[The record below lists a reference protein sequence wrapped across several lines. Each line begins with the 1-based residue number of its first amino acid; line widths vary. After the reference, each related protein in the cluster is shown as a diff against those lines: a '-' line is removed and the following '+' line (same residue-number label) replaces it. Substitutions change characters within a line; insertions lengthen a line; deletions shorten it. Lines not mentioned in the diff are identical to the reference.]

1 MEMFSRKI
9 IVYAVAVMFVLSIFA
24 CVVQADVQCPRCHGT
39 GHIANKNCVRCG
51 GSGTVQPNVTV
62 GLLSLG
68 SSKSE
73 VNVSR
78 IYHNNEAIDVYGVAT
93 ATINTQK
100 TILTETTNRTLLK
113 ANSDTQIILTF
124 KNLKDENYYTH
135 QLVASF
141 ESINCPVCAGSGGS
155 NSLTVCPDCGG
166 TGYISQAAAGGLDY
180 SAIILPVVGVAVVA
194 AVGTAGVLVIRKR
207 RLTEAKLRSFTSS
220 EFQRWVL
227 GRLRGN
233 EASVLDARKGIDGFA
248 GDGSAVAVRQDD
260 NVGKVQVD
268 SFLNSL
274 TQVKA
279 RQGIFVAFIFSS
291 DASAAVVR
299 GRINYR
305 IDVKLITVK
314 ELLSR
319 KETVLV

>member
-1 MEMFSRKI
+1 MEVFSRKI
-9 IVYAVAVMFVLSIFA
+9 LVYVVAVLFVLSTFV

-39 GHIANKNCVRCG
+39 GHIANPNCVRCG
-51 GSGTVQPNVTV
+51 GSGIVSPNVTV

-135 QLVASF
+135 QLVTSF

-155 NSLTVCPDCGG
+155 SALTVCPDCGG

-220 EFQRWVL
+220 EFQRWVI

-248 GDGSAVAVRQDD
+248 GDGSAVAIRQDD
-260 NVGKVQVD
+260 IVGKVQVD

-279 RQGIFVAFIFSS
+279 RQGIFVAFSFSS